1 MPPSPFEHI
10 FCHFSD
16 GMCCRLPH
24 VCQIRRDWSMEIFEE
39 GLSAD
44 GHHYHCSWP
53 SLRVEQPAE
62 LRGAC
67 PTPRQRSTSCTAT
80 ASLGG
85 PK

>member
-1 MPPSPFEHI
+1 
-10 FCHFSD
+10 
-16 GMCCRLPH
+16 
-24 VCQIRRDWSMEIFEE
+24 MEIFEE